1 MVNATHLEYRVAVRG
16 VWGRNRTEKFSTF
29 SLATVPV
36 AEPLALD
43 AIKLLATSKLAEI
56 KLKTGRWNVRETAW
70 EYKTYSDGR
79 TMNTCCP
86 MDDRILEGGAK

>member
-43 AIKLLATSKLAEI
+43 AVSILAASKLAEV
-56 KLKTGRWNVRETAW
+56 KFKSGRWNVRRTAW
-70 EYKTYSDGR
+70 EYKTYSDGA
-79 TMNTCCP
+79 TLKTCVP
-86 MDDRILEGGAK
+86 MDDLILDGGSK